1 MKSAISAGR
10 KGPSRRTLR
19 SERALINPALARGV
33 LRDLV
38 TVLERAAQERP
49 AITRRYRIAGLPV
62 ALHVGATGG
71 AQDMLR
77 AIEPLASPGDT
88 APALLSLHV
97 WDGRGDAI
105 ALPESPVLRRDGAPE
120 AGLGGYSGDSLR
132 AFYQPVAGALS
143 LLDSA
148 SGRGHWWLRDAATA
162 PYYERAAPFK
172 HVLQW
177 WIADRGGAM
186 LHSAAVGIDGAG
198 LLIAGPS
205 GSGKS
210 SSALAC
216 VDAGFSF
223 ASDDYVLID
232 AAHPPSAHM
241 AYATAKVLRSSL
253 ARHVHLAPHFRN
265 LAREDEKPMLFV
277 HELAPNRIGS
287 ALSLGAVV
295 LPVVAHRATTG
306 LSPIRPAE
314 MLRALAPSS
323 VMLFPLAGDAAF
335 RRMADLCRELPCW
348 RAELAD
354 DPADVAGA
362 LRELL
367 AKSVAYAARATG

>member
-1 MKSAISAGR
+1 
-10 KGPSRRTLR
+10 
-19 SERALINPALARGV
+19 LINPTLARGV

-38 TVLERAAQERP
+38 TVLERAALERP
-49 AITRRYRIAGLPV
+49 AIARRYRIAGMPV
-62 ALHVGATGG
+62 ALHVGASGG

-88 APALLSLHV
+88 APAVLSLHV

-105 ALPESPVLRRDGAPE
+105 PLPESPVLRRDGAPE

-148 SGRGHWWLRDAATA
+148 NGTGHWWLRDTATA

-186 LHSAAVGIDGAG
+186 LHSAAVGVDGAG

-232 AAHPPSAHM
+232 AAHPPRAHM

-253 ARHVHLAPHFRN
+253 ARHAHLEQHFRN
-265 LAREDEKPMLFV
+265 LARDDEKPMLFV
-277 HELAPNRIGS
+277 DETAPDRIGS
-287 ALSLGAVV
+287 ALSLRAVV

-367 AKSVAYAARATG
+367 AKSAPSAARATG